1 MVHGPRPTRWPVLLA
16 QLTLLCLVSGV
27 FFPILGY
34 DFVNLDVYTQIAD
47 YPHIRS
53 LSWENIRQIFTS
65 RHVTSY
71 YPVRTLTFAVDH
83 QIWGLNPGGFK
94 LTNGLIHLANVLLL
108 FWLIVRLFRHPAAA
122 GTCARP
128 WWDAA
133 VATFAAGI
141 YAVHP
146 LVAEPVV
153 WVAGREE
160 LLMTLGALG
169 SIHFHL
175 TARGLQHRGAKAP
188 VVLACHTGT
197 ILCCAAACL
206 SNAVAAVTP
215 LLITAWDV
223 LTLARPKLRRIIYS
237 TAPLWAMAVATI
249 VIKKLGKSHHAE
261 VIAEAFTPQWLPT
274 IFKLYWTNVRAIFW
288 PRDLA
293 LTYEW
298 IRPSAFLEGEVIVG
312 AVALALTCVALW
324 MLRRRPLAQFGLL
337 WFGIALAPTSQ
348 IMPHYVARA
357 DRFLYLPLAG
367 AMVAAAAE
375 LRPLGRVLKRRGS
388 IGGVVGAGAVL
399 LAVVGL
405 LGVRQVRTWRSGIS
419 VWGNCL
425 KVSSNNHLAH
435 RCLADE
441 LAQLGYL
448 DEAFAHYRAALWLDF
463 ENQMALSN
471 FARVLVTCN
480 DHERRDYDLARQLA
494 EFACE
499 LSEWKDPEMLHTLAM
514 VYNNHGV
521 KLSADGQYDQAI
533 DCYTSA
539 IKIDP
544 GYAAPVFNLALLLAV
559 CDDAKFRRA
568 DEAVRLARQACR
580 MVGRPDANQLM
591 ILAAAYAQ
599 AGSSDSAIRTMER
612 AVELAENAGNRQLA
626 DLLRSR
632 LKLYRNQ
639 VPAHPSVD

>member
-1 MVHGPRPTRWPVLLA
+1 MVHVTRPARWPVILA
-16 QLTLLCLVSGV
+16 QLTLLCLVCGV
-27 FFPILGY
+27 FFPIVGY
-34 DFVNLDVYTQIAD
+34 HFVNLDVYTQIAD

-83 QIWGLNPGGFK
+83 QIWGLSAGGFK

-122 GTCARP
+122 GTCVRP

-141 YAVHP
+141 FAVHP

-153 WVAGREE
+153 WVSGREE

-175 TARGLQHRGAKAP
+175 TARGLQRRGAKAP
-188 VVLACHTGT
+188 VVLACHAGT

-206 SNAVAAVTP
+206 SNAVAAVIP
-215 LLITAWDV
+215 LLITTWDF
-223 LTLARPKLRRIIYS
+223 LTLARPKLWRIICW
-237 TAPLWAMAVATI
+237 TAPLWAIGVATI

-261 VIAEAFTPQWLPT
+261 VLAEAFAPQWLPT
-274 IFKLYWTNVRAIFW
+274 ILKLYWTNVRAVFW

-298 IRPSAFLEGEVIVG
+298 IRPSGFLEGEVILG
-312 AVALALTCVALW
+312 ATALALTCVAVW
-324 MLRRRPLAQFGLL
+324 MLRRWPLAQFGLL
-337 WFGIALAPTSQ
+337 WFVIALAPTSQ

-357 DRFLYLPLAG
+357 DRFLYLPLVG
-367 AMVAAAAE
+367 AMAAAAAGT
-375 LRPLGRVLKRRGS
+375 RPLAGVLKRRGS
-388 IGGVVGAGAVL
+388 IGGVVGAGALVL
-399 LAVVGL
+399 ALVAL
-405 LGVRQVRTWRSGIS
+405 LGVRQVRTWRSEVS
-419 VWGNCL
+419 VWVNCL
-425 KVSSNNHLAH
+425 RVSSNNHLAH

-441 LAQLGYL
+441 LARLGYL
-448 DEAFAHYRAALWLDF
+448 DQAFAHYRIALWLDF

-471 FARVLVTCN
+471 FARALVTCD
-480 DHERRDYDLARQLA
+480 DHQRRDYELARQLA

-499 LSEWKDPEMLHTLAM
+499 LSEWKDPQMLHTLAM
-514 VYNNHGV
+514 VYNNHAVELG
-521 KLSADGQYDQAI
+521 ADGQYDKAI
-533 DCYTSA
+533 ECYNSA
-539 IKIDP
+539 ITIDP
-544 GYAAPVFNLALLLAV
+544 GYSAPVFNLALLLAV
-559 CDDAKFRRA
+559 CDEAEFRRA
-568 DEAVRLARQACR
+568 DEAVRLARRACK

-599 AGSSDSAIRTMER
+599 AGSSDLAIRALEE
-612 AVELAENAGNRQLA
+612 AVQLAENAGNRQLA

-632 LKLYRNQ
+632 LELYRGQ
-639 VPAHPSVD
+639 VSANPSPD